1 MSTETIN
8 FTCKKHCYK
17 VFCAKPHTA
26 RLPDNRKVVCILKSE
41 LLPLKNLS
49 CMSSLQQQH
58 HPAPR
63 VPEQGVRVRAS
74 QLSFSSPEPSL
85 TTSSKLQVPNL
96 LVSTSSC
103 PSETPRRAWNLLVQS
118 CECYSEEQLSR
129 NKMGDTALP
138 EDRRI
143 SLPQCFLVFAL
154 TVHKS
159 DLYMRAA
166 APASGALRPKLPQ

>member
-138 EDRRI
+138 EDRR
-143 SLPQCFLVFAL
+143 STFLSVFQCLL
-154 TVHKS
+154 
-159 DLYMRAA
+159 
-166 APASGALRPKLPQ
+166 

>member
-26 RLPDNRKVVCILKSE
+26 CLPDNRKVVCILKSE

-49 CMSSLQQQH
+49 CTSSLQQQH

-96 LVSTSSC
+96 LVPVLLLLSFRNTPQSLEFAC
-103 PSETPRRAWNLLVQS
+103 PELRVLFRGIAFQEQDGGYSFVRRQAVNL
-118 CECYSEEQLSR
+118 
-129 NKMGDTALP
+129 P
-138 EDRRI
+138 
-143 SLPQCFLVFAL
+143 
-154 TVHKS
+154 
-159 DLYMRAA
+159 
-166 APASGALRPKLPQ
+166 